1 MDKEN
6 PSISNGAII
15 GHVDASQIPGVIVRD
30 GQAFGEV
37 GGRLYPVIGAVVHN
51 GRLVPLMDIPMVDTP
66 PGGTTVPMS
75 EEVTK

>member
-1 MDKEN
+1 MDKEK

-30 GQAFGEV
+30 GEACGQV

-51 GRLVPLMDIPMVDTP
+51 GRLVPLLGLPMVDTP
-66 PGGTTVPMS
+66 AGGITVAKS
-75 EEVTK
+75 KEAI